1 VLEATCK
8 RIHHLLYFIQLHFLF
23 QHQSNFQLV
32 FDLKLTFIKLEEVEE
47 TILPDLDTRQ
57 LNLMSQL
64 KLRTKDFGDDAR
76 QLWQEFLDNRRVRIN
91 YGCVHNLEGFEKYRI
106 VDLQSLLDINQ
117 SPPDEHKSCLLALI
131 QHSLVL
137 FQQI

>member
-1 VLEATCK
+1 M
-8 RIHHLLYFIQLHFLF
+8 
-23 QHQSNFQLV
+23 
-32 FDLKLTFIKLEEVEE
+32 TFIKLEEVEE

-76 QLWQEFLDNRRVRIN
+76 QLRQEFLDNRRVRIN
-91 YGCVHNLEGFEKYRI
+91 YGCVHYLEGFEKYRV